1 MTLAHQLARFEL
13 ILSSIDPALLAS
25 FAPGLDDAGVE
36 SLREQIAPRIL
47 SPQLEILYRWRSGG
61 PLPLFFGRALRSP
74 ALIAAHESADDE
86 ARVDGVAAFTV
97 ALEPRHRDLCVLLD
111 DLTEAAES
119 AGSGAHARRTALTS
133 AAPPAHEPPGIPDE
147 ATHTVEELVSASETT
162 DVVGTVEGRITD
174 LWSATGYAEYRLAD
188 TSGTLVIGMRD
199 LKSAPATGLGDD
211 VVMTVRIR
219 KGAAAITEPIDP
231 RRPSIL
237 GAVPAEYL
245 AYRVA

>member
-13 ILSSIDPALLAS
+13 VLASIDPALLAS
-25 FAPGLDDAGVE
+25 FAPGLDDAGID
-36 SLREQIAPRIL
+36 SFRRQIAPRSL
-47 SPQLEILYRWRSGG
+47 SAQLETLYRWRSGG
-61 PLPLFFGRALRSP
+61 PLPLFFGRALRTP
-74 ALIAAHESADDE
+74 TLIAAHESSDEE

-111 DLTEAAES
+111 DLIDAAES
-119 AGSGAHARRTALTS
+119 TGSGAYARRTALTS
-133 AAPPAHEPPGIPDE
+133 AAPPALEPHGIPDD

-174 LWSATGYAEYRLAD
+174 RWSSTGYAEYRLAD

-199 LKSAPATGLGDD
+199 LDAAPPTATGDD